1 MFVGRAL
8 ICIADIPAAAA
19 AAPGVC
25 DSTVII
31 CPRYDQVVANGMRY
45 NM

>member
-1 MFVGRAL
+1 VVVDIAL
-8 ICIADIPAAAA
+8 ICVADIPAPAAAA
-19 AAPGVC
+19 ADVC

-31 CPRYDQVVANGMRY
+31 CPRYGQVVANEMCY